1 MSKPQQPELDRS
13 KHTPADQ
20 DHAEEMARDAKRPQD
35 DPARGRIPPDNR
47 PGNRPDK
54 VQDKPEALGGA
65 GHGTG
70 SGKKRR

>member
-13 KHTPADQ
+13 GRTPVDQ
-20 DHAEEMARDAKRPQD
+20 DHVEEMARDADHPAD
-35 DPARGRIPPDNR
+35 DKPRGRVPPGNR